1 MVCTVSRKCPTSA
14 ISTSSGRQKLLASC
28 ADVGKIP
35 KRITAASAKA
45 RSKCSMKL
53 PVLITNRDSNKA
65 VTIRQLWLW
74 PCMKIITR
82 LALMV
87 AICIGQFSCTSI
99 YHRTQ
104 RHLPPEPTA
113 ELRLRLA
120 EAAEAE
126 NLAKQ
131 AAVKL
136 FDNLQRE
143 KPGTMIDTDFDRLEA
158 AA

>member
-1 MVCTVSRKCPTSA
+1 
-14 ISTSSGRQKLLASC
+14 
-28 ADVGKIP
+28 
-35 KRITAASAKA
+35 
-45 RSKCSMKL
+45 MK
-53 PVLITNRDSNKA
+53 V
-65 VTIRQLWLW
+65 
-74 PCMKIITR
+74 ITR

-158 AA
+158 AAFDLERRASAARDAAERCGKSAEFAGEIERLKRQAQSWLEYVQANRAAHRDTQVQQLQALLLR